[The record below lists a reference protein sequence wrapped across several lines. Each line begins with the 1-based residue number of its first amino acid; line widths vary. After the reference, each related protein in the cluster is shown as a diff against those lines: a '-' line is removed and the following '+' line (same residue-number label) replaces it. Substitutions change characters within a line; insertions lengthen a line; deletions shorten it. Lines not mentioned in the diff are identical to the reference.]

1 MPLVIPGWVL
11 FAVPATIALAMM
23 VLTVVTMR
31 QSSANRDV
39 SVYKDVVDIRVKG
52 LEREIDLG
60 RKEIE
65 KLQALYVE
73 CKRDHEA
80 CEQNLRRLSQEN
92 LDLMRRLFQGD
103 TRTPPA

>member
-11 FAVPATIALAMM
+11 FAVPATIAMTMLA
-23 VLTVVTMR
+23 LTVVTMR

-39 SVYKDVVDIRVKG
+39 SVYKDVVDIRVKA

-60 RKEIE
+60 RREIE
-65 KLQALYVE
+65 KLTALWLD

-92 LDLMRRLFQGD
+92 LDLMRRLFRGEE
-103 TRTPPA
+103 TA